1 MVVVFDL
8 PDPALYDLVAAGK
21 AHVAEP
27 IVYPAGTIVAIFFDP
42 GFDIVLVRI
51 ELTGSGLSMYF
62 LTVLRLMP
70 SLRAMARCFSPLR
83 CNVKMSNMVSF
94 FSSESSPLF
103 IRIKLTI

>member
-8 PDPALYDLVAAGK
+8 PDPALYDLAAGK

-51 ELTGSGLSMYF
+51 ELTAS
-62 LTVLRLMP
+62 
-70 SLRAMARCFSPLR
+70 FSPQGGFKSKFGLVDVLFDGVAADAQLASYGPLLQPSSVQR
-83 CNVKMSNMVSF
+83 QDVQYGLLF
-94 FSSESSPLF
+94 F
-103 IRIKLTI
+103 I